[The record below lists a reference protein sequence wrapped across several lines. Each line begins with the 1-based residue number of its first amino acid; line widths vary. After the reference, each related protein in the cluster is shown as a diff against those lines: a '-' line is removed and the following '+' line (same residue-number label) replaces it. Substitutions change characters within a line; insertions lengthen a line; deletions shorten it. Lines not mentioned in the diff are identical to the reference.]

1 MPEIKLVIFDCDG
14 VLVDSEYLAAR
25 HESRRYGEHGF
36 ELSLAEFAGRF
47 AGLTGESIS
56 KEIEEELGRK
66 LPTNLYKEIE
76 KELDHILENE
86 VESILGIADALDRIG
101 LPRCICSNSGPAR
114 LKMMLQRTGL
124 YDKFRPYVFSAKELN
139 PPASKPKP
147 DVFLHAM
154 RIFEVTGP
162 ETVIIED
169 SVHGVVAGKRAGARV
184 IGFTGGRHTY
194 PEHGERLSEAG
205 AETIIAAHAMLP
217 ATIEAFLEWEGI
229 G

>member
-1 MPEIKLVIFDCDG
+1 
-14 VLVDSEYLAAR
+14 
-25 HESRRYGEHGF
+25 
-36 ELSLAEFAGRF
+36 
-47 AGLTGESIS
+47 
-56 KEIEEELGRK
+56 
-66 LPTNLYKEIE
+66 
-76 KELDHILENE
+76 
-86 VESILGIADALDRIG
+86 
-101 LPRCICSNSGPAR
+101 
-114 LKMMLQRTGL
+114 MMLQRTGL

-147 DVFLHAM
+147 DIFLHAM

-169 SVHGVVAGKRAGARV
+169 SVHGVIAGKRAGARV
-184 IGFTGGRHTY
+184 IGFTGGKHTY
-194 PEHGERLSEAG
+194 PEHGERLSDAG